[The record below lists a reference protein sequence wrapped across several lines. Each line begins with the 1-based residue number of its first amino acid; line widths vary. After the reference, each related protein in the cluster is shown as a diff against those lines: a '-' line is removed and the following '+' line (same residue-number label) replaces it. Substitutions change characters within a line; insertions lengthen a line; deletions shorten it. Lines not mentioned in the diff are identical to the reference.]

1 MKTLSFAAFIGCI
14 AAIGLAIQFD
24 EIEDVEQFN
33 SNLKETGDLPFL
45 RKDEG

>member
-14 AAIGLAIQFD
+14 VAIGLAIQFD
-24 EIEDVEQFN
+24 EIEDVEQSN
-33 SNLKETGDLPFL
+33 SNLKETGDLSFL